1 MSTPTTP
8 YNLDEDVRESF
19 QFKLKDHLYNFRQ
32 LTTEE
37 IDQFQN
43 LKGDKEIR
51 EWLYQYITPVDE
63 KSPKFKDMAK
73 VMVAGNWK
81 NFIKMVKVEMGLG

>member
-1 MSTPTTP
+1 MPTPTTP

-19 QFKLKDHLYNFRQ
+19 QFNLKGHLYNFRQ

-51 EWLYQYITPVDE
+51 EWLYQYITPVE
-63 KSPKFKDMAK
+63 EASPKFDEIAK
-73 VMVAGNWK
+73 LMVAGNWK
-81 NFIKMVKVEMGLG
+81 NFIKMVKVEMGLE